1 MDCSMDENLAA
12 RSYPESVSGSM
23 SRWRSV
29 MSAQGSVLRL
39 VHFNIFINDMDS
51 GIECSLSKFV
61 DDTKLCG
68 TVDTLKGQDAIQS
81 DLDRLSS
88 GPR

>member
-1 MDCSMDENLAA
+1 
-12 RSYPESVSGSM
+12 
-23 SRWRSV
+23 

-39 VHFNIFINDMDS
+39 VLFNIFINDMDS

-68 TVDTLKGQDAIQS
+68 TVNTLKGQDAIQS